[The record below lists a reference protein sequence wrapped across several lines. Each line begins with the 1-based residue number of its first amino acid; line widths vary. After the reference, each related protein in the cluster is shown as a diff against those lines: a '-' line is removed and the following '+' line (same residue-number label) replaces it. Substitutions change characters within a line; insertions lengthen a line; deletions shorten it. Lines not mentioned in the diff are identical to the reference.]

1 MNAKGDA
8 EIALVPISFGELIDK
23 ITILEIKA
31 QRIADPQKAANIR
44 NELELLTAA
53 RARFNVADEVAAPL
67 QAELTRINAELWD
80 IEDRIRDC
88 ERDKNFGPEFIELA
102 RNVYRT
108 NDRRAALKRQ
118 LSELAGSPIVEEKSY
133 RAYS

>member
-8 EIALVPISFGELIDK
+8 ENALVPISFGELIDK

-44 NELELLTAA
+44 NELDLLTAA
-53 RARFNVADEVAAPL
+53 RARFNVADEVTAPL
-67 QAELTRINAELWD
+67 QAELTRINVELWD

-88 ERDKNFGPEFIELA
+88 ERNKNFGPEFIELA
-102 RNVYRT
+102 RGVYRT